1 MRIFSPRPKI
11 APVKPFKPTR
21 RSALAALAVAA
32 LAVAAAALA
41 GCGNDAAPL
50 STFVLLDGSSQTT
63 AQLKGKVTLVIFW
76 ATSCTTCVA
85 EMPEIVGTYNK
96 YKDKGYD
103 TVAVAMDYDPPSYV
117 VNFVQQRQLPF
128 WVALDNTGQIA
139 RDWGGITATPTTF
152 LIDKN
157 GRIVKRIVGKPDF
170 AQLHAQ
176 IEALL

>member
-1 MRIFSPRPKI
+1 MKPRRFLLK
-11 APVKPFKPTR
+11 TLGL
-21 RSALAALAVAA
+21 SAAVALILPLLGA
-32 LAVAAAALA
+32 CSSA
-41 GCGNDAAPL
+41 GEAAPQ
-50 STFVLLDGSSQTT
+50 SRFVVLDGSSKST
-63 AQLKGKVTLVIFW
+63 ADFKGKVWLVNFW

>member
-1 MRIFSPRPKI
+1 MAISCLKNMKPRRFLLKTLGLS
-11 APVKPFKPTR
+11 V
-21 RSALAALAVAA
+21 VAA
-32 LAVAAAALA
+32 LILPLLGACDS
-41 GCGNDAAPL
+41 GGEAAPQ
-50 STFVLLDGSSQTT
+50 SRFVVLDGSSKTT
-63 AQLKGKVTLVIFW
+63 ADFKGKVWLVNFW

-85 EMPEIVGTYNK
+85 EMPEIVSTYQK
-96 YKDKGYD
+96 YQGKGYD

-117 VNFVQQRQLPF
+117 VNFSQQRGLPF

-139 RDWGGITATPTTF
+139 RDWGGINATPTSF
-152 LIDKN
+152 LIDKQ